1 MIREKIAEVFI
12 EIRPINAPREEE
24 DRNWNG
30 IQFPKFDIDSR
41 YEGCF
46 VNYTDVVTQNGAVM
60 SKQTSALY
68 VKEKE
73 NDKNLM
79 KFYFADVLDTMAFQT
94 GFLFTHKQTVE
105 DNIAFLKKYVIEIIT
120 ENITSFKAG
129 CYEVEFVVKS

>member
-1 MIREKIAEVFI
+1 MIRKAIAEVFI
-12 EIRPINAPREEE
+12 EIKPINAPKEEA
-24 DRNWNG
+24 DRNWSG

-46 VNYTDVVTQNGAVM
+46 VNYTDVVIQNGAAM
-60 SKQTSALY
+60 LKQTSALY

-94 GFLFTHKQTVE
+94 GFLFTRKQTVE

-120 ENITSFKAG
+120 ENIASFKAG
-129 CYEVEFVVKS
+129 CYEIGFVVKP